1 MAIQHSKSRGQL
13 SPRIFLAILVCVGF
27 ASGAMAHEFERG
39 QIERSFEAVV
49 RGDVVTV
56 HWRVGMSGQTMADML
71 LAAKS
76 VTAKE
81 HEQLLAQLA
90 KEDAETGDAETEDA
104 ETTTE
109 STDDSTPKKA
119 SMLETENGLS
129 ERVEQELLAQWASKI
144 AISFDGKPAKFTSVQ
159 SQKSSRHH
167 VNFEC
172 QFKAKV
178 PATGKHTLSIAD
190 SNFLELL
197 ETEESQSGSF
207 LYHGGVRKAL
217 RAKGSAVL
225 LNSAVAPV
233 LSRSTVSESSGLDLA
248 GRVELCTLNATV
260 VIVAKKKPASSTVK
274 QQTVK

>member
-1 MAIQHSKSRGQL
+1 
-13 SPRIFLAILVCVGF
+13 
-27 ASGAMAHEFERG
+27 MAHEFERG

-90 KEDAETGDAETEDA
+90 KEDAETGDAETGDAETEDA

-129 ERVEQELLAQWASKI
+129 ERVEQELLAQ
-144 AISFDGKPAKFTSVQ
+144 
-159 SQKSSRHH
+159 
-167 VNFEC
+167 
-172 QFKAKV
+172 
-178 PATGKHTLSIAD
+178 LSLI
-190 SNFLELL
+190 
-197 ETEESQSGSF
+197 
-207 LYHGGVRKAL
+207 H
-217 RAKGSAVL
+217 
-225 LNSAVAPV
+225 
-233 LSRSTVSESSGLDLA
+233 
-248 GRVELCTLNATV
+248 
-260 VIVAKKKPASSTVK
+260 I
-274 QQTVK
+274 